1 LLPENLPN
9 IYLGQWAPIVGTGIA
24 MAGSLVVYLTST
36 SADPE
41 TDGID
46 SGSISNSSCHCSV
59 RPETHNSNHNRTK
72 STALTHVN
80 TQRSMAST
88 VPADKGGRRKVAQ
101 FMHKVGDYMGTP
113 GQSRFDNPSYR
124 RDYHNYPTIPGQ
136 EFRDAGLTNT
146 ERLYS
151 SGRLSRS
158 ASRASDMRVAI
169 PSTQDHAIQ
178 RTRSNSI
185 GARSIDS
192 QDPVSPTTIPGP
204 SIMTRGRRDTLEV
217 PSPVHVSSR
226 DVLER
231 TKSSGGSDAL
241 G

>member
-1 LLPENLPN
+1 
-9 IYLGQWAPIVGTGIA
+9 

-36 SADPE
+36 SANPE
-41 TDGID
+41 TDGMD

-59 RPETHNSNHNRTK
+59 RPETHNSNHSRIKHN
-72 STALTHVN
+72 ALTHVN

-88 VPADKGGRRKVAQ
+88 VPADRGGRRKVAE

-136 EFRDAGLTNT
+136 EFRDAALTNT

-158 ASRASDMRVAI
+158 ASRASSMRVAI
-169 PSTQDHAIQ
+169 PSSQDRALP
-178 RTRSNSI
+178 RSRSNSI

-192 QDPVSPTTIPGP
+192 QDAISPTTFAGPG
-204 SIMTRGRRDTLEV
+204 MTVRARRDTLEV
-217 PSPVHVSSR
+217 PSAAHIFSR
-226 DVLER
+226 DALER
-231 TKSSGGSDAL
+231 LTSSTGPTASG
-241 G
+241 

>member
-1 LLPENLPN
+1 
-9 IYLGQWAPIVGTGIA
+9 

-36 SADPE
+36 SANSE
-41 TDGID
+41 TDATD

-59 RPETHNSNHNRTK
+59 RPETHNSNHSRTK
-72 STALTHVN
+72 STDLTHVN
-80 TQRSMAST
+80 THRSMAST

-101 FMHKVGDYMGTP
+101 FMHRVGDYMGTP

-124 RDYHNYPTIPGQ
+124 RDYNNYPTIPGQ

-169 PSTQDHAIQ
+169 SSSQDHAI
-178 RTRSNSI
+178 RRSRSDSI
-185 GARSIDS
+185 GARSVDS
-192 QDPVSPTTIPGP
+192 QDPVSPTTTPGP
-204 SIMTRGRRDTLEV
+204 SIATRSHVLSRCLGEIRFGRYECSELI
-217 PSPVHVSSR
+217 SR
-226 DVLER
+226 LQRSFLDSR
-231 TKSSGGSDAL
+231 QGS
-241 G
+241 

>member
-1 LLPENLPN
+1 
-9 IYLGQWAPIVGTGIA
+9 

-231 TKSSGGSDAL
+231 TKSSGGSNAL
-241 G
+241 GSFRAATKFWLQATPR